1 MYVVASFQLYHQLN
15 EVSIETF
22 GIKPTPKLV
31 VQRQTDDLEPTL
43 ESRTSSKSADCLH
56 YYMIYVLIFLLSRQ
70 IYLGNVMKIVILKK

>member
-31 VQRQTDDLEPTL
+31 VQRQTDDLEPIL
-43 ESRTSSKSADCLH
+43 ESSASSKLADCLH
-56 YYMIYVLIFLLSRQ
+56 YSMIDALIFLLSCQ
-70 IYLGNVMKIVILKK
+70 EM